1 MLGSRAAAGIGR
13 YDYLPDE
20 SGRLRG
26 DIGRWRDSLVLP
38 LAASK
43 AAEFTEFETDPAVR
57 LAKKADEYFELGI
70 GYFRNRDL
78 IKARHCFE
86 RVKDLQR
93 DRPRAFIADVFVA
106 YDKGDH
112 NRALLSLLRALERAE
127 TLEDLKLDRF
137 IERLY
142 KGDDYEEK
150 QRAFKRTVESVNLF
164 VNSRKST
171 PLMKVL
177 LAYYAWLNGDL
188 NTAIAA
194 AEIAAGGAGD
204 QPVPQ
209 IEKFRKLLIEAKDGA
224 AAPPPG
230 T

>member
-20 SGRLRG
+20 SGRPRG
-26 DIGRWRDSLVLP
+26 DIGRWRYSPVLP
-38 LAASK
+38 PTVSK
-43 AAEFTEFETDPAVR
+43 AAEFIAFEIDPAVR
-57 LAKKADEYFELGI
+57 LAKKADECFELGI
-70 GYFRNRDL
+70 AYFRNRDL
-78 IKARHCFE
+78 IKARNYFE
-86 RVKDLQR
+86 RVRDLQR

-106 YDKGDH
+106 YDKGDY

-164 VNSRKST
+164 VNSRANA

-188 NTAIAA
+188 STAIAA
-194 AEIAAGGAGD
+194 AEIAAGSAGD

-224 AAPPPG
+224 AVPPPG